1 MNIIQSTVYGKTFF
15 FFFLSFDVRSL
26 FLVLVTAPDSSGK
39 MTQSVVDPDDTLS
52 QQISD
57 VVKQPAFI
65 AGIGAACWIILMVF
79 SIWLYRHRK
88 KRSGLSTSYAGIRKG
103 TAANST
109 TTCSAP
115 NFYFE
120 LRYRIRL
127 GILF

>member
-1 MNIIQSTVYGKTFF
+1 M
-15 FFFLSFDVRSL
+15 R
-26 FLVLVTAPDSSGK
+26 
-39 MTQSVVDPDDTLS
+39 QSVDLENTLS

-103 TAANST
+103 QCHTPEIPPLTDKAKHLT
-109 TTCSAP
+109 VEQRCSI
-115 NFYFE
+115 Y
-120 LRYRIRL
+120 
-127 GILF
+127 

>member
-1 MNIIQSTVYGKTFF
+1 MNIIQSTVYGKTFL

>member
-1 MNIIQSTVYGKTFF
+1 MEKLFF

>member
-1 MNIIQSTVYGKTFF
+1 MNIIQSTVYGKTFL

-109 TTCSAP
+109 ATCSAP

>member
-120 LRYRIRL
+120 LRYRICL